1 MSRFDYGVCEWSVR
15 ARGHQ
20 LAEMAA
26 KSGLDCLQLGVG
38 TEVFR
43 GEGLADPGRVE
54 SYLSAGEKYGI
65 TIHSL
70 SPQFVDEYSFTMAKS
85 QAEEEIAVRLV
96 EKTMELSRT
105 FGCKSFLLPILGK
118 NDIVDGASFHKAVE
132 YIKGFADEAA
142 KDNMETWLEINQSAE
157 RVRDLLDAVDHPMV
171 RIFFDSQ
178 NLYAQNGTSMAR
190 YFKDLEDVIG
200 GVHLKDGKGSM
211 LSGSLLGM
219 GTSGFRKTAEAIL
232 ESRYSGCL
240 IIESVYD
247 KPGVCHL
254 GTEEEL
260 LARDAATLR
269 ETFEK
274 GEKEND
280 Q

>member
-1 MSRFDYGVCEWSVR
+1 MNRFNYGVCEWSVR
-15 ARGHQ
+15 ARGEK
-20 LAEMAA
+20 LAQMAD

-43 GEGLADPGRVE
+43 GEGLADSQRVE
-54 SYLSAGEKYGI
+54 SYLSAEEKYDI
-65 TIHSL
+65 AIHSL

-85 QAEEEIAVRLV
+85 AEEEEIAAGLV
-96 EKTMELSRT
+96 ERTIEFSRI
-105 FGCKSFLLPILGK
+105 FHCRSFLLPVLCK

-132 YIKGFADEAA
+132 YIKRFADKAA

-157 RVRDLLDAVDHPMV
+157 SVRNLLDAVDHPMV

-190 YFKDLEDVIG
+190 YFKELEDVIG
-200 GVHLKDGKGSM
+200 GVHLKDGKGTM

-232 ESRYSGCL
+232 KSRYSGCL

-260 LARDAATLR
+260 LAKDAATLH
-269 ETFEK
+269 ETFEVI
-274 GEKEND
+274 
-280 Q
+280 